1 MIFVC
6 LYKFSQFVLSVRTMK
21 HKLWYQLPPF
31 FKMDR
36 TIWVSPKVNTNLR
49 VRLHC
54 GRQSIRQWLP
64 PADDDSDHY
73 PWCPQWPAGDSS
85 CSDYDLLMTTASPK
99 PANRSGHTLQ
109 GFVYRSSKGEWKST
123 SSIVQCR
130 RQGSALVEMT
140 VDMGHHHHRGLR
152 GIHAPVTR
160 IHPSMGKSES
170 RSTPVD
176 NTRIHL
182 CLGFNINILQ
192 WTPFCGERP
201 SVVNATPIQRYHA
214 FSVLISWQGKLN
226 NHDQTKHSETQPH
239 NALSHGDTPCF
250 SKLPLV
256 MYGHKDCPLLVVPTC
271 WQYCPRSCQLSKHGS
286 APPPPP
292 PNFTFTAH
300 AFVAVVSQS
309 KFIASQPVYCT
320 GISLAH
326 HRLNKLHHVQSWENL
341 QLQSQRP
348 FLPW

>member
-1 MIFVC
+1 
-6 LYKFSQFVLSVRTMK
+6 
-21 HKLWYQLPPF
+21 
-31 FKMDR
+31 
-36 TIWVSPKVNTNLR
+36 
-49 VRLHC
+49 
-54 GRQSIRQWLP
+54 
-64 PADDDSDHY
+64 
-73 PWCPQWPAGDSS
+73 
-85 CSDYDLLMTTASPK
+85 
-99 PANRSGHTLQ
+99 
-109 GFVYRSSKGEWKST
+109 
-123 SSIVQCR
+123 
-130 RQGSALVEMT
+130 
-140 VDMGHHHHRGLR
+140 MGHHHHRGLR

-160 IHPSMGKSES
+160 THPSMGKSES

-226 NHDQTKHSETQPH
+226 NHDQTKLETGHSETQPH

-250 SKLPLV
+250 SKLPLIV
-256 MYGHKDCPLLVVPTC
+256 YGHKDCPLLVVPTC

-286 APPPPP
+286 APPP
-292 PNFTFTAH
+292 NFTFTAH

-309 KFIASQPVYCT
+309 KFIASQPVYCA

-348 FLPW
+348 FFTVVTEHITQCLLCRGGGAEGGPLHFSHIIKMPRGSMIVEECHPFTMRHCCFP